1 MVEINELL
9 RKSNIEIRESI
20 LILCK
25 LLNVDRSY
33 IFTYGDREVSDS
45 IGKEFLELTSKRKS
59 GYPIQYILGEKE
71 FMGIDFFVEDGVLI
85 PREDTETLVNYI
97 IDYVERKYDKKS
109 LNILDLGFGSG
120 AISISIAYYLKNA
133 NVYGIDISDDAYRIA
148 NINKSRLGLE
158 NIEFFK
164 GDLFRGIE
172 ENGIPKKYN
181 IIVSNPP
188 YIESDVIETL
198 DTGVKDFEPRIALDG
213 GHDGLS
219 FYRKITSM
227 AEQYLLKDGLL
238 IYEIGYNQ
246 AENVK
251 KMFESSR
258 YRDISILKDFSG
270 NDRVVF
276 GFK

>member
-45 IGKEFLELTSKRKS
+45 IGKEFLQLTSKRKS

-85 PREDTETLVNYI
+85 PREDTEILVNYI
-97 IDYVERKYDKKS
+97 INYVEREYDKKNI
-109 LNILDLGFGSG
+109 NILDLGFGSG
-120 AISISIAYYLKNA
+120 AISISLAYYLKNA
-133 NVYGIDISDDAYRIA
+133 DVYGIDISDDAYRIA
-148 NINKSRLGLE
+148 NINKSRLGLA

-164 GDLFRGIE
+164 SDLFGAIE
-172 ENGIPKKYN
+172 ENQMPKKYN

-198 DTGVKDFEPRIALDG
+198 DRGVKDFEPRIALDG
-213 GHDGLS
+213 GYDGLS
-219 FYRKITSM
+219 FYRQITSM
-227 AEQYLLKDGLL
+227 ADQYLLDDGLL

-246 AENVK
+246 GQSVK
-251 KMFESSR
+251 KMFESSG
-258 YRDISILKDFSG
+258 YRDISILKDLSG